1 MKIGRILK
9 SNTFSCLKQSSGVV
23 VYSNH
28 KELGCLYLIT
38 GVIFSILGTIM
49 SLFIRFELYSSGS
62 RIICTE
68 TISTYNVIITIHGLA
83 MIFMF
88 LMPALYGGYGNFFV
102 PIYIGGSEVVFP
114 RTNAISYFLVPL
126 GSVLVTQSICSEFGS
141 GLGWTMYPPLS
152 TSLMVLN
159 PEATDWII
167 GGLAVLGI
175 SSILSSINFL
185 GTCVFMGSCAGAKN
199 YILYIWSIIFTALML
214 VFTLPIL
221 TGGLVMILLDLHVNT
236 EFYDSMYSGDSVL
249 YQHLF
254 WFFGH
259 PEVYILILPGF
270 GVISQ
275 TLSMYSCRAVFGGQS
290 MILAMG
296 CISILGSL
304 VWAHHMMTVGLEVDT
319 RAYFSAMTIMIAI
332 PTGTK
337 IFNWLGTYMAS
348 HISTRTVDLWAALS
362 FVLLFTLGGTTGV
375 VMGNAGMD
383 IALHDTYYIVA
394 HFHFVLS
401 LGAVLATICG
411 FIFYS
416 KDMFGDTVNLF
427 HVNSGSSPYLG
438 IWFVVFLASIMLIFL
453 PMHLLGF
460 NVMPRRIPDYPDYL
474 CYINTWCSIGSISTI
489 VIILTMLC

>member
-1 MKIGRILK
+1 M
-9 SNTFSCLKQSSGVV
+9 FDE
-23 VYSNH
+23 VYPLAYNNH
-28 KELGCLYLIT
+28 KEIGAMYLVT
-38 GVIFSILGTIM
+38 GAIFSVLGTIM
-49 SLFIRFELYSSGS
+49 SNMIRIELYNSGS
-62 RIICTE
+62 RIICAE

-88 LMPALYGGYGNFFV
+88 LMPALYGGYGNFFL
-102 PIYIGGSEVVFP
+102 PIYIGASEVVFP
-114 RTNAISYFLVPL
+114 RINAVSYFLVPL
-126 GSVLVTQSICSEFGS
+126 GSIFVIQSITSEFGS
-141 GLGWTMYPPLS
+141 GMGWTMYPPLS
-152 TSLMVLN
+152 TSLMTLN
-159 PEATDWII
+159 TESTDWII

-175 SSILSSINFL
+175 SSLLSSINFI
-185 GTCVFMGSCAGAKN
+185 GTCIFLGSSSANRAN
-199 YILYIWSIIFTALML
+199 ILYIWAIIFTALML
-214 VFTLPIL
+214 IITLPIL
-221 TGGLVMILLDLHVNT
+221 TGALVMILLDLHLNT

-275 TLSMYSCRAVFGGQS
+275 TLSTYATRTVFGGQS

-296 CISILGSL
+296 CISILGGL

-319 RAYFSAMTIMIAI
+319 RAYFSAVTIMIAI

-348 HISTRTVDLWAALS
+348 NYATRNVDLWAALS
-362 FVLLFTLGGTTGV
+362 FILLFTLGGTTGV
-375 VMGNAGMD
+375 VMGNAAMD

-411 FIFYS
+411 FVYYA
-416 KDMFGDTVNLF
+416 KDMFGDTLNFFLPVTG
-427 HVNSGSSPYLG
+427 GSHFLS
-438 IWFVVFLASIMLIFL
+438 IWFFVFLCSIMLIFI
-453 PMHLLGF
+453 PMHILGF
-460 NVMPRRIPDYPDYL
+460 NVMPRRIPDYPDFIT
-474 CYINTWCSIGSISTI
+474 YINTMCSIGSISTI
-489 VIILTMLC
+489 LIILAMLL

>member
-1 MKIGRILK
+1 MISNRILK

-23 VYSNH
+23 VYCNH

-68 TISTYNVIITIHGLA
+68 TIATYNVIITIHGLA

-126 GSVLVTQSICSEFGS
+126 GSVLLTQSICSEFGS

-185 GTCVFMGSCAGAKN
+185 GTCVFMGSNAGAKN
-199 YILYIWSIIFTALML
+199 YILYIWAIIFTALML

-259 PEVYILILPGF
+259 PEF
-270 GVISQ
+270 
-275 TLSMYSCRAVFGGQS
+275 
-290 MILAMG
+290 
-296 CISILGSL
+296 
-304 VWAHHMMTVGLEVDT
+304 W
-319 RAYFSAMTIMIAI
+319 IADH
-332 PTGTK
+332 
-337 IFNWLGTYMAS
+337 LYRDDS
-348 HISTRTVDLWAALS
+348 
-362 FVLLFTLGGTTGV
+362 
-375 VMGNAGMD
+375 
-383 IALHDTYYIVA
+383 
-394 HFHFVLS
+394 
-401 LGAVLATICG
+401 
-411 FIFYS
+411 
-416 KDMFGDTVNLF
+416 
-427 HVNSGSSPYLG
+427 YL
-438 IWFVVFLASIMLIFL
+438 
-453 PMHLLGF
+453 
-460 NVMPRRIPDYPDYL
+460 
-474 CYINTWCSIGSISTI
+474 
-489 VIILTMLC
+489 